1 MKNLDK
7 YVNDN
12 YKLSLDE
19 GFGTWIHNGVWYG
32 DESLTFEEAKEVFFL
47 TLKKLLDDEQ
57 VILSPPTK
65 LHTPPVKFLDPYPK
79 SHIKHGQYKWD
90 VWDIPNEEIIQYMRD
105 TFPKNVSDENDD
117 KVCDFWFSEDCPQ
130 IAWIDQETGEIF
142 GS

>member
-1 MKNLDK
+1 MGLA
-7 YVNDN
+7 
-12 YKLSLDE
+12 
-19 GFGTWIHNGVWYG
+19 FGYFNERV
-32 DESLTFEEAKEVFFL
+32 ESYFY
-47 TLKKLLDDEQ
+47 D
-57 VILSPPTK
+57 
-65 LHTPPVKFLDPYPK
+65 PK

-130 IAWIDQETGEIF
+130 IAWIDQKTGEIF

>member
-57 VILSPPTK
+57 VILSPFFGKISRMYWMISSLGMSQT
-65 LHTPPVKFLDPYPK
+65 
-79 SHIKHGQYKWD
+79 SHLY
-90 VWDIPNEEIIQYMRD
+90 
-105 TFPKNVSDENDD
+105 
-117 KVCDFWFSEDCPQ
+117 
-130 IAWIDQETGEIF
+130 
-142 GS
+142 